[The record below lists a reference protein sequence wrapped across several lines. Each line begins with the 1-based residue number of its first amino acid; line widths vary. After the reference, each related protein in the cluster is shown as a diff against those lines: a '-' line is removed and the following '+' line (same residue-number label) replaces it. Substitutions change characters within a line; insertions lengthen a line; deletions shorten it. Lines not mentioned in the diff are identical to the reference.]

1 MKILHSIIP
10 KLFFKKPKPFEVVKK
25 SNTEGIFD
33 LNYINDF
40 LEKHPQATYVSLI
53 KFKDENLR
61 KYYNNR
67 LILSDKPLNKN
78 FLKQSF
84 ILETLEENNM
94 VWNAYHSKQIPK
106 IKVNIFGV
114 FAKSG
119 MFYRGYRTTF
129 LFTSFSKQE
138 FHILSHK
145 NSKKFSKKNTQTNP
159 MSSPDSYWIL
169 GGTPG

>member
-1 MKILHSIIP
+1 M
-10 KLFFKKPKPFEVVKK
+10 LFFRKSKPFEVVKK
-25 SNTEGIFD
+25 SNTEDIFD

-40 LEKHPQATYVSLI
+40 LEKHPQATYISLL

-78 FLKQSF
+78 FLNQSF
-84 ILETLEENNM
+84 VLETFEENNM

-129 LFTSFSKQE
+129 LYTSFSREE
-138 FHILSHK
+138 FHFFLT
-145 NSKKFSKKNTQTNP
+145 NTRKT
-159 MSSPDSYWIL
+159 IIH
-169 GGTPG
+169 

>member
-1 MKILHSIIP
+1 MFKNL
-10 KLFFKKPKPFEVVKK
+10 FKKQSPFEITIK
-25 SNTEGIFD
+25 SINEDIFD

-40 LEKHPQATYVSLI
+40 LEKHPEATYVSLL

-67 LILSDKPLNKN
+67 LILSDNPLNKN

-94 VWNAYHSKQIPK
+94 VWNAYHSKHIPK

-114 FAKSG
+114 FAESG

-129 LFTSFSKQE
+129 LYTSFSREE
-138 FHILSHK
+138 FHFFF
-145 NSKKFSKKNTQTNP
+145 NQ
-159 MSSPDSYWIL
+159 D
-169 GGTPG
+169 